1 MRVSQLDVRIATKV
15 ADLKR
20 FQSSFPDAPMVHSWN
35 AEENGPMVAIDD
47 ALGFRAVEHLAEMQL
62 KL

>member
-1 MRVSQLDVRIATKV
+1 M
-15 ADLKR
+15 ADLRR
-20 FQSSFPDAPMVHSWN
+20 FQSNFPAARMVHSWN